1 MAVDV
6 VTMSNEAEQR
16 WQTLTI
22 ANDFVFC
29 KTMLN
34 AELCKEVLEAIL
46 GVPIDR
52 VEYIGRQEVLDA
64 TPEGKG
70 VRLDVYVRDNR
81 GTVYDVEM
89 QLVNTGEL
97 PQRARYYQ
105 ALMSLDQIKRGGRY
119 RDLKDSYV
127 IFICGFDPF
136 GRGLRTYTF
145 ENTCQQDTGLLAGDG
160 AKTMFLVASG
170 LGAIT
175 GDDSLGELLNYIA
188 NGTVSGEL
196 STQLAGAV
204 AEVLNNEKWKV
215 EFVKLEVRDR
225 LNFDCGKAEGLEQG
239 RNEGLER
246 GRSEGL
252 EQGRAEG
259 LEQGRNEGLE
269 QGRAEGERR
278 LVELITRLN
287 QAGRTDEVPRALED
301 EGCREGLYR
310 ELGIR

>member
-6 VTMSNEAEQR
+6 VTMSNEAERR

-46 GVPIDR
+46 GVPVDR

-70 VRLDVYVRDNR
+70 VRLDVYVRDGR

-89 QLVNTGEL
+89 QLVDTGEL
-97 PQRARYYQ
+97 PRRARYYQ
-105 ALMSLDQIKRGGRY
+105 ALMSLDQIKRGEHY

-145 ENTCQQDTGLLAGDG
+145 ENRCGQDPSLFADDG
-160 AKTMFLVASG
+160 AKTIFLSASG
-170 LGAIT
+170 VALGDA
-175 GDDSLGELLNYIA
+175 DDSLGELLNYIA
-188 NGTVSGEL
+188 SGTVSGEL
-196 STQLAGAV
+196 SARLADEV
-204 AEVLNNEKWKV
+204 AQVLDNEKWRV

-239 RNEGLER
+239 RAEGMKAGRMAGLE
-246 GRSEGL
+246 E
-252 EQGRAEG
+252 GRAEG
-259 LEQGRNEGLE
+259 LEQGRAAGLE
-269 QGRAEGERR
+269 EGRAEGERR
-278 LVELITRLN
+278 LAALLARLN
-287 QAGRTDEVPRALED
+287 RDGRMDDIPRVLGD
-301 EGCREGLYR
+301 EGYRERLYR
-310 ELGIR
+310 ELDVR